1 MNTSSKQTIGPAR
14 AAART
19 PDAASRA
26 LSADETRALI
36 LRSRSISE
44 SEARLA
50 AAIDAD
56 EPGGPAQPQ
65 EDAFDPPRRASAASP
80 AGKR

>member
-36 LRSRSISE
+36 LRSRSVSE

-56 EPGGPAQPQ
+56 ESNGRTQPQ
-65 EDAFDPPRRASAASP
+65 EDAIEPPLRESAASP
-80 AGKR
+80 TGKR